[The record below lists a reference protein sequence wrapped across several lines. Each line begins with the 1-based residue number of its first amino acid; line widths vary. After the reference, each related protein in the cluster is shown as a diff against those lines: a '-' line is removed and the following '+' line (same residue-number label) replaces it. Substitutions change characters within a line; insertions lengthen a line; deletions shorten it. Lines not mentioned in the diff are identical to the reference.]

1 MARAASSDYL
11 HSMRFHV
18 TTNFSDTSLN
28 IDNFGSNVPAG
39 FMSVTTPEATTEAVE
54 YREGTFNYPRKFPGT
69 TTVSDCSLQ
78 KGVVPGYSVF
88 WAWLRIVIEG
98 EGDYRCD
105 MTIKHFNRN
114 VLTNK
119 ALTGTN
125 KASFGSSMATFDLS
139 KTPTREYVLYNAF
152 PTRHKVAADLDAS
165 SSDISIMELDVA
177 YENFDV
183 IENGPQDTGTSRS
196 QGYGVT

>member
-18 TTNFSDTSLN
+18 TTNFSDTNLN
-28 IDNFGSNVPAG
+28 IDNSGTANVPAG

-54 YREGTFNYPRKFPGT
+54 YREGTYNYPKKFPGN
-69 TTVSDCSLQ
+69 TTVSDCTLQ
-78 KGVVPGYSVF
+78 KGVVPNYSIF

-105 MTIKHFNRN
+105 MTIKHFNRS
-114 VLTNK
+114 VLKNQ

-125 KASFGSSMATFDLS
+125 KASVGSSMATFDPS
-139 KTPTREYVLYNAF
+139 GKATREYVLYQAF

-165 SSDISIMELDVA
+165 SSDISIMELDVV
-177 YENFDV
+177 YEHFDI
-183 IENGPQDTGTSRS
+183 IENGAQDTGTKRS
-196 QGYGVT
+196 V